1 MSYEV
6 GNSMK
11 AALDH
16 TDGKQSKGKRGA
28 IDMVSFL
35 LPLFLLPSLPP
46 PNKKKQEL
54 GFNT

>member
-6 GNSMK
+6 GKSMK
-11 AALDH
+11 ATLDH
-16 TDGKQSKGKRGA
+16 AVDKQNEGKTGA
-28 IDMVSFL
+28 IDVVSFL
-35 LPLFLLPSLPP
+35 LSLFLLPSLPP